1 MKHEL
6 ELFLY
11 MMGLVPLEAPQ
22 TRIMDTWKLNDLMVD
37 IIPIMN
43 DNALVDQ
50 RLTTKEILKNSEN
63 LQDLLDMH
71 IILSQKRCN

>member
-1 MKHEL
+1 
-6 ELFLY
+6 